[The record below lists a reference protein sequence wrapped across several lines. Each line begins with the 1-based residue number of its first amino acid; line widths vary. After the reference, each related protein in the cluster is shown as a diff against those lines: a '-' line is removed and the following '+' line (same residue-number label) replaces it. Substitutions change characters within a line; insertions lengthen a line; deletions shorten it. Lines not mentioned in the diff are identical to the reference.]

1 MMDSTYFTNPLVFL
15 VHLIFGVYA
24 TIVLLRFLLQLMRAD
39 FFNPISQFVVK
50 LTTPVL
56 NPLHRI
62 IPGVA
67 GLDIASLTLAWLV
80 KSVELLLIMLII
92 GIDTNLLAAFSWAVP
107 ELIALLINIFFFAIL
122 LQVILSWINPGGY
135 NPAASLLHSLTE
147 PLLRPARRVLP
158 ELGGID
164 ISPML
169 VMAGLWLL
177 QMLLIPPMQVLFAS
191 PFR

>member
-1 MMDSTYFTNPLVFL
+1 MDSTYFTNPLVFL